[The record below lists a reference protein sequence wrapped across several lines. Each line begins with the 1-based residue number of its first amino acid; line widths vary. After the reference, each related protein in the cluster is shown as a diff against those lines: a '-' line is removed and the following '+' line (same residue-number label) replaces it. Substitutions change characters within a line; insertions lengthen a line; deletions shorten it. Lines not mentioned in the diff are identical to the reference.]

1 MDNFPHIVSVDPLGK
16 FLVYIPGSSELTV
29 CFPHRHDAREI
40 DTVPHPSFPVL
51 NLGNTGIISRRG
63 FEGADDYTI
72 CELQI
77 IHGTGCSTLRSY
89 SSASGNWTV
98 STEIECDGVL
108 PDDWG
113 KSGSVIS
120 HDSKLWWID
129 IAYGIITCD
138 LFAKGFLERL
148 PDPFVEI
155 QKLHFIPLPGRALL
169 QESQDYLDKK
179 RCVKVSNG
187 KLRYVL
193 LDPFDPD
200 VNAPV
205 VTMWTLDDP
214 DTALWSLQY
223 TLSLSEVTRMPLP
236 EITPTLALIHPLN
249 PNVLYFFK
257 NGWIFAV
264 DVLSRLV
271 LHYEQYSMIYPP
283 EQHHC
288 SRFVYAYHPLRKELT
303 GEWGCDSDTS
313 KCYLDRILTMLPL
326 RLWVTLLK
334 PIVEATALDSSVVV
348 TYKHMQ
354 GEYWMETKWSTAN
367 KSNEFN
373 LLRLVFDDCFVDLYA
388 YNFCEH
394 ADGDAGVSLQSSVFH
409 DHQTSSVQGKPSPQ
423 QGNGNDGTETMGNTL
438 ESLRGQLI
446 TPDNFCSDTLL
457 SESDIH
463 LFKSAQDL
471 RKSIDGN
478 TLLWLSNEQGWAMLK
493 NPSIFIVTADAPVT
507 EQTYR
512 GDGSCM
518 LVDKDML
525 QQLRP
530 GNYSYSN
537 RKKQLKE
544 QVLFL
549 KFSGTKICQHTMK
562 GNLWERRRLSFQGD
576 DTFSVIQWRVAK
588 RDDGEQACRRGCEEL
603 AAKGGVHTD
612 KSPPAEA
619 DAPKQ
624 TSDADA
630 DAAAPN
636 PPGQRKDVES
646 GLSIVERID
655 QLQAGQS
662 KIMRMLEQLGKRI
675 DQVTAVPAAAS
686 SQSPSI
692 SAQAR
697 VEVRSTS
704 LVQHY
709 ELRWLIK

>member
-72 CELQI
+72 WELQI

-129 IAYGIITCD
+129 IEYGIITCD
-138 LFAKGFLERL
+138 LFAEGFLERL

-236 EITPTLALIHPLN
+236 EITPTLALIHLLN
-249 PNVLYFFK
+249 PNVLYFLK

-303 GEWGCDSDTS
+303 GEWGCGAEVGRFAAAPSIFNHD
-313 KCYLDRILTMLPL
+313 LT
-326 RLWVTLLK
+326 
-334 PIVEATALDSSVVV
+334 SSV
-348 TYKHMQ
+348 HCQ
-354 GEYWMETKWSTAN
+354 Q
-367 KSNEFN
+367 
-373 LLRLVFDDCFVDLYA
+373 LLRQDTHNVAIETVGNIAKTHCGSNSY
-388 YNFCEH
+388 
-394 ADGDAGVSLQSSVFH
+394 GDAGVSLQSSVFH
-409 DHQTSSVQGKPSPQ
+409 DHRTSSVQGKPSPQ
-423 QGNGNDGTETMGNTL
+423 QGNGSDGTETMGNTL
-438 ESLRGQLI
+438 ESLRGKLI

-537 RKKQLKE
+537 RKKHLKE
-544 QVLFL
+544 KVLFL

-624 TSDADA
+624 TSDSDADA

-636 PPGQRKDVES
+636 APGQRKDVES
-646 GLSIVERID
+646 GLSIVELD

-662 KIMRMLEQLGKRI
+662 KIMRMLEQLGERI
-675 DQVTAVPAAAS
+675 DQVTAVPAAAP

-697 VEVRSTS
+697 VEDSSGDAADRARET
-704 LVQHY
+704 
-709 ELRWLIK
+709 

>member
-303 GEWGCDSDTS
+303 GEWGCGAEVGRFAAAPSIFNHD
-313 KCYLDRILTMLPL
+313 LT
-326 RLWVTLLK
+326 
-334 PIVEATALDSSVVV
+334 SSV
-348 TYKHMQ
+348 HCQ
-354 GEYWMETKWSTAN
+354 Q
-367 KSNEFN
+367 
-373 LLRLVFDDCFVDLYA
+373 LLRQDTHNVAIETVGNIAKTHCGSNSY
-388 YNFCEH
+388 
-394 ADGDAGVSLQSSVFH
+394 GDAGVSLQSSVFH

-446 TPDNFCSDTLL
+446 TPDNFC
-457 SESDIH
+457 
-463 LFKSAQDL
+463 
-471 RKSIDGN
+471 
-478 TLLWLSNEQGWAMLK
+478 
-493 NPSIFIVTADAPVT
+493 
-507 EQTYR
+507 
-512 GDGSCM
+512 C
-518 LVDKDML
+518 
-525 QQLRP
+525 
-530 GNYSYSN
+530 
-537 RKKQLKE
+537 
-544 QVLFL
+544 
-549 KFSGTKICQHTMK
+549 TKICQHTMK